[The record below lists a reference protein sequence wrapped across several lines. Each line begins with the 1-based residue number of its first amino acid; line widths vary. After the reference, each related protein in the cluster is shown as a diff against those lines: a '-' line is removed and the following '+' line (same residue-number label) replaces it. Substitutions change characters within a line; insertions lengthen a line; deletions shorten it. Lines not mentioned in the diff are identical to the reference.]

1 MDSKLSQASGLATLI
16 LEDQQ
21 KRTRRSEMKSALMEN
36 ARPPAPGTQS
46 QRPDASS
53 ERQLSLDQ
61 FSRAVGDHALRQA
74 EIDKKMATR
83 IVELRDDLSA
93 AKDEIRS
100 LRSQIEQLIQG
111 LSQGL
116 AIAQQQSAIA
126 TKSALQASLA
136 CLRSR

>member
-1 MDSKLSQASGLATLI
+1 
-16 LEDQQ
+16 
-21 KRTRRSEMKSALMEN
+21 MKSALMEN
-36 ARPPAPGTQS
+36 ARPPAPLAKS

-53 ERQLSLDQ
+53 ELQLSLDQ

-74 EIDKKMATR
+74 EIDQKMATR